1 VSKEPIRTTT
11 GLYFELG
18 LRPST
23 KTLRRRS
30 PDVVGVF
37 LRGAS
42 VAQIAHALQ
51 VDVALIEDS
60 IRFEMKRRDKKRKA
74 ARRG

>member
-1 VSKEPIRTTT
+1 MAKTPIRNTTD
-11 GLYFELG
+11 LYFDLG

-30 PDVVGVF
+30 PDVAAVF
-37 LRGAS
+37 LHGYGLA
-42 VAQIAHALQ
+42 AIAHALQ

-60 IRFEMKRRDKKRKA
+60 IRWEMKRRDKKRG
-74 ARRG
+74 RRG